1 MKLLFVTYISQK
13 YAKQI
18 NLNYTF
24 YIAKR
29 ITLQSKRKFSKL
41 IVRIAIAGIALGV
54 MVMLLSVG
62 VIRGFKETIKDK
74 LTGFS
79 GDLQVSN
86 FQYSQNSND
95 YLIRNSDF
103 ENALKKNNQIQQV
116 LQVANKVTIMQHN
129 NRIEPLM
136 IKGVNNMNDYQ
147 FMIENIVKGRRANA
161 DNEILISKYIADKHS
176 IDTADRILFYFT
188 DQPVKLRKYK
198 VVGVYESSIDQI
210 DQNIV
215 LANIDLVKSVND
227 WTNNQ
232 IAYYQIHLKDR
243 TKLNEELLVQLDQ
256 YIPLDQKVFT
266 NQEIYSELYDW
277 INLLDVNSQVIIIL
291 MLIVA
296 GINMISA
303 ILILILERVAFI
315 GVLKTMGA
323 SNAFVKRVFYYNAS
337 YLIFIGLLIGNS
349 LTLITYY
356 LQKKFHLIELDP
368 SSYYMK
374 YVEIHFKPLDFV
386 LMNTGVFI
394 STLFFVWLGTLLITK
409 INPLK
414 AIRFN

>member
-1 MKLLFVTYISQK
+1 M
-13 YAKQI
+13 
-18 NLNYTF
+18 
-24 YIAKR
+24 
-29 ITLQSKRKFSKL
+29 
-41 IVRIAIAGIALGV
+41 RIAIAGIALGV

-62 VIRGFKETIKDK
+62 IIRGFKETIKEK
-74 LTGFS
+74 LSGFS
-79 GDLQVSN
+79 GDIQISN
-86 FQYSQNSND
+86 FNYSQNSND
-95 YLIRNSDF
+95 YLIRNADF
-103 ENALKKNNQIQQV
+103 EKALRANNHINKV

-129 NRIEPLM
+129 NRIEPLL
-136 IKGVNNMNDYQ
+136 IKGVSNINDYQ
-147 FMIENIVKGRRANA
+147 FMINNIVKGRRPSNQ
-161 DNEILISKYIADKHS
+161 NEILISNYIAEKHN
-176 IDTADRILFYFT
+176 IDTGHKILFYFT
-188 DQPVKLRKYK
+188 DQPVKLRKYQ
-198 VVGVYESSIDQI
+198 VVGVYESAIDQI

-215 LANIDLVKSVND
+215 LANIDLLKSVND

-232 IAYYQIHLKDR
+232 IAYYQIHFKDR
-243 TKLNEELLVQLDQ
+243 ESINEEMLVNIEQQL
-256 YIPLDQKVFT
+256 PLEQKVFT

-315 GVLKTMGA
+315 GLFKTMGA
-323 SNAFVKRVFYYNAS
+323 SNAFIKRVFYYNAA
-337 YLIFIGLLIGNS
+337 YLIFIGLSIGN
-349 LTLITYY
+349 LFTLVAYY
-356 LQKKFHLIELDP
+356 LQKNFHLVKLDA

>member
-13 YAKQI
+13 YAKQFK
-18 NLNYTF
+18 LNYTF

-29 ITLQSKRKFSKL
+29 ITIQSKRKFSKL
-41 IVRIAIAGIALGV
+41 IVRIAIGGIALGV

-62 VIRGFKETIKDK
+62 IIRGFKETIKDK

-95 YLIRNSDF
+95 YLIRDADF
-103 ENALKKNNQIQQV
+103 EKALKANNDIQNV
-116 LQVANKVTIMQHN
+116 LQVANKVTIMQHH

-136 IKGVNNMNDYQ
+136 IKGVSNINDYH
-147 FMIENIVKGRRANA
+147 FMVENIVKGRRPN
-161 DNEILISKYIADKHS
+161 DQNEILISKFIAEKHS
-176 IDTADRILFYFT
+176 IDTGNRILFYFT
-188 DQPVKLRKYK
+188 DQPVKLRKYR
-198 VVGVYESSIDQI
+198 VVGLYESSIDQI

-243 TKLNEELLVQLDQ
+243 KKLNDELLINIEQS
-256 YIPLDQKVFT
+256 IPLEQKVFT

-303 ILILILERVAFI
+303 ILILILERVSFI

-323 SNAFVKRVFYYNAS
+323 SNTFIKRVFYYNAT

-349 LTLITYY
+349 LTLIIYY
-356 LQKKFHLIELDP
+356 LQKNYRLIELDP

-414 AIRFN
+414 AIRFS

>member
-1 MKLLFVTYISQK
+1 
-13 YAKQI
+13 
-18 NLNYTF
+18 
-24 YIAKR
+24 
-29 ITLQSKRKFSKL
+29 
-41 IVRIAIAGIALGV
+41 
-54 MVMLLSVG
+54 
-62 VIRGFKETIKDK
+62 
-74 LTGFS
+74 
-79 GDLQVSN
+79 
-86 FQYSQNSND
+86 
-95 YLIRNSDF
+95 
-103 ENALKKNNQIQQV
+103 NNQIQQV

-198 VVGVYESSIDQI
+198 VVGVYESSIDEI

>member
-13 YAKQI
+13 YAKQFK
-18 NLNYTF
+18 LNYTF

-29 ITLQSKRKFSKL
+29 ITIQSKRKFSKL
-41 IVRIAIAGIALGV
+41 IVRIAIGGIALGV

-62 VIRGFKETIKDK
+62 IIRGFKETIKDK

-95 YLIRNSDF
+95 FLIRNADF
-103 ENALKKNNQIQQV
+103 EKALKANNDIQLV
-116 LQVANKVTIMQHN
+116 LQVANKVSIMQHH

-136 IKGVNNMNDYQ
+136 IKGVNNMNDYR
-147 FMIENIVKGRRANA
+147 FMVDNIVKGRKAQAN
-161 DNEILISKYIADKHS
+161 DEILISKYIAEKHS
-176 IDTADRILFYFT
+176 IDTGNRILFYFT
-188 DQPVKLRKYK
+188 DQPVKLRKYR
-198 VVGVYESSIDQI
+198 VVGLYESSIDQI

-243 TKLNEELLVQLDQ
+243 KKLNDELLINIEQS
-256 YIPLDQKVFT
+256 IPLEQKVFT

-303 ILILILERVAFI
+303 ILILILERVSFI

-323 SNAFVKRVFYYNAS
+323 SNTFIKRVFYYNAT

-349 LTLITYY
+349 LTLIIYY
-356 LQKKFHLIELDP
+356 LQKNYRLIELDP

-414 AIRFN
+414 AIRFS

>member
-13 YAKQI
+13 YAKQFK
-18 NLNYTF
+18 LNYTF

-29 ITLQSKRKFSKL
+29 ITIQSKRKFSKL
-41 IVRIAIAGIALGV
+41 IVRIAIGGIALGV

-62 VIRGFKETIKDK
+62 IIRGFKETIKDK

-95 YLIRNSDF
+95 FLIRNADF
-103 ENALKKNNQIQQV
+103 EKALKANNDIQLV
-116 LQVANKVTIMQHN
+116 LQVANKVSIMQHH

-136 IKGVNNMNDYQ
+136 IKGVNNMNDYR
-147 FMIENIVKGRRANA
+147 FMVDNIVKGRRAQAN
-161 DNEILISKYIADKHS
+161 DEILISKYIAEKHS
-176 IDTADRILFYFT
+176 IDTGNRILFYFT
-188 DQPVKLRKYK
+188 DQPVKLRKYR
-198 VVGVYESSIDQI
+198 VVGLYESSIDQI

-243 TKLNEELLVQLDQ
+243 KKLNDELLINIEQS
-256 YIPLDQKVFT
+256 IPLEQKVFT

-303 ILILILERVAFI
+303 ILILILERVSFI

-323 SNAFVKRVFYYNAS
+323 SNTFIKRVFFYNAS
-337 YLIFIGLLIGNS
+337 YLIFIGLLIGNA
-349 LTLITYY
+349 LTLFTYY
-356 LQKKFHLIELDP
+356 LQKNYRLIELDP

-414 AIRFN
+414 AIRFS

>member
-1 MKLLFVTYISQK
+1 M
-13 YAKQI
+13 
-18 NLNYTF
+18 
-24 YIAKR
+24 
-29 ITLQSKRKFSKL
+29 
-41 IVRIAIAGIALGV
+41 RIAIGGIALGV

-62 VIRGFKETIKDK
+62 IIRGFKETIKDK

-95 YLIRNSDF
+95 YLIRNADF
-103 ENALKKNNQIQQV
+103 EKALKTNNDIQHV

-136 IKGVNNMNDYQ
+136 IKGVSNMNDYL
-147 FMIENIVKGRRANA
+147 FIIENIIKGRRPN
-161 DNEILISKYIADKHS
+161 DQNEILISKYISDKHT
-176 IDTADRILFYFT
+176 IDTGARILFYFT

-198 VVGVYESSIDQI
+198 VVGVYESAIDQI

-215 LANIDLVKSVND
+215 LANIELVKSVND

-243 TKLNEELLVQLDQ
+243 KKLNEELLVKIEQLL
-256 YIPLDQKVFT
+256 PLEQKVFT

-303 ILILILERVAFI
+303 ILILILERVSFI
-315 GVLKTMGA
+315 GLLKTMGA
-323 SNAFVKRVFYYNAS
+323 SNSFIKKVFYYNAS
-337 YLIFIGLLIGNS
+337 YLIVIGLAIGNI
-349 LTLITYY
+349 LTLVAYY
-356 LQKKFHLIELDP
+356 LQKNYHLVELDP